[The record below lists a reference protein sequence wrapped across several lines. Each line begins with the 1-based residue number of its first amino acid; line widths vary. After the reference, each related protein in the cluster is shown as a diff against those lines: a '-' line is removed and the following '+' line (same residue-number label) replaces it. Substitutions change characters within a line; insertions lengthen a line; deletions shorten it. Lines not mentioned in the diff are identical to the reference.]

1 MRYADL
7 PRLYAAVPV
16 TSPPVRRGETI
27 AAPALPPAGARWGKG
42 SRFSWSRAAAG
53 EGRQEGLS
61 LERSGP
67 RAFMRVVEAQAKIMS
82 ERARVE
88 SADDPSVWAEVDRMT
103 RMAFAYTEF
112 PPKAHPGS
120 PQPSR
125 TTIFDLEF
133 ALHPPDETVS

>member
-16 TSPPVRRGETI
+16 TSPPVRRHKPI
-27 AAPALPPAGARWGKG
+27 VAPALPAAGARWGEG
-42 SRFSWSRAAAG
+42 SRFSWSRQAAA

-61 LERSGP
+61 LERSKP
-67 RAFMRVVEAQAKIMS
+67 RAFMRVVEAEAKIMS
-82 ERARVE
+82 ERVRVE
-88 SADDPSVWAEVDRMT
+88 AADDPSVWAEVDRMT
-103 RMAFAYTEF
+103 RMSFAYTEF
-112 PPKAHPGS
+112 PPKAHAAS

-125 TTIFDLEF
+125 TTVFDLEF